1 MDGWEGFSRS
11 SPRSPVGSISHLEHM
26 GSWLVFFVLFCV
38 FSFFGRGRGGGGV
51 GGGGKT
57 TFLVF
62 LRPVSSPSTATLD
75 SSMIPGSAKEW
86 PSELGSVHWKQA
98 SRNGHRPFLCN
109 PLMKFAKREGAENKS
124 TIKFFLF
131 GDWETW
137 QGNTIYLVCFM
148 YIYNAYLYNCII

>member
-11 SPRSPVGSISHLEHM
+11 SPRSPAGSISHLEHM

-38 FSFFGRGRGGGGV
+38 FSFFGRGRGEGGV

-57 TFLVF
+57 TFLLF

-86 PSELGSVHWKQA
+86 PSELGSVYWKQA
-98 SRNGHRPFLCN
+98 SRNGHWLSYVTLKWSSQRERELKTNQPLNSFYLETEKLGKEIQFTLHALCIFTT
-109 PLMKFAKREGAENKS
+109 L
-124 TIKFFLF
+124 T
-131 GDWETW
+131 
-137 QGNTIYLVCFM
+137 
-148 YIYNAYLYNCII
+148 YITV